1 MNKPK
6 QPKHQFIRF
15 DRGISQYNHDY
26 YAALGLPIISNPM
39 YIRNVYL
46 RIARILHPDVYGFS
60 ADEKILATQYLAKLV
75 NPAYNGLM
83 KEQDRKAY
91 QQIFKLLAKRL
102 MQRSRNIQIH
112 SESACELI
120 MTPSDDVYERLVTE
134 LAKVQYQSLTQ
145 ILDFTAQISELNLV
159 YILCKEGYRHGA
171 ANMPPVLAPMVTP
184 KGTKA
189 HTLNFLPPPSKPS
202 YTYSLQYS
210 SEQASSNL
218 QAKSD
223 ETVFQFGNDG
233 DNTILQ
239 TRDNGDNTVLQ
250 TRGDSDNNTVLQT
263 RGEHPDIKMIN
274 DRIKVCEV
282 YILQSDWKAAIQE
295 LRAILR
301 IDENN
306 SKCLALLGVVYINTN
321 QLQMAKASFK
331 RSLYINPQEA
341 LSLKHLLELSE
352 PDANPSGAAK
362 QGGKRAR
369 ESNSSKKPPLNE
381 KQGWLTN
388 LFTWFS

>member
-210 SEQASSNL
+210 SEQSSSNL
-218 QAKSD
+218 QAKAD
-223 ETVFQFGNDG
+223 ETVFQLGNDG

-239 TRDNGDNTVLQ
+239 SRSDGDNTVLQ
-250 TRGDSDNNTVLQT
+250 SRD
-263 RGEHPDIKMIN
+263 EHPDIKMIN

-282 YILQSDWKAAIQE
+282 YILQSEWKAAIQE

-341 LSLKHLLELSE
+341 IALKHLLELSE
-352 PDANPSGAAK
+352 PDANQSGKSAHK
-362 QGGKRAR
+362 
-369 ESNSSKKPPLNE
+369 SNSSKKPHLNE

-388 LFTWFS
+388 LFTWFSS

>member
-210 SEQASSNL
+210 SEQSSSNL
-218 QAKSD
+218 QSKAD
-223 ETVFQFGNDG
+223 ETVFQLGNDG

-239 TRDNGDNTVLQ
+239 PRSDGDNTVLQ
-250 TRGDSDNNTVLQT
+250 A

-341 LSLKHLLELSE
+341 LALKHLLELSE
-352 PDANPSGAAK
+352 PDANQSGK
-362 QGGKRAR
+362 SDHK
-369 ESNSSKKPPLNE
+369 SNSSKKPRLNE

-388 LFTWFS
+388 LFTWFSS